1 MKKTLLLLFVFTN
14 TLIAQQKI
22 SFNTEI
28 KSDFYQRVINSQRSA
43 SQSQIDCSTNQNYL
57 YCEDFESV
65 STPALP
71 SDVTTSSLE
80 TGYNVSVNSS
90 NQVVNGFYTGDSED
104 ANAGGYWPVTEHTQ
118 FAMTNDDA
126 CRPNNVTPNENNNC
140 DLSFEVLELPQLD
153 FTNQYN
159 VFLIFEYF
167 HDKNYGGGDAYVEY
181 KIANGS
187 WVNLSGNLEDSDAWQ
202 EGIFSL
208 SDLNNTDSVTI
219 RFVWSDNNSW
229 ASGFAIDDIV
239 VGELQDNELSLQ
251 LINQFIAGNSYAS
264 TYSKIPLSQQGDGMY
279 FRGVVRNI
287 GNNQQDSTR
296 VKVEIASEQYM
307 TQSYAQNLMSLARDT
322 FYGNNYF
329 TANAIGD
336 FQIDFVAESDSTVTD
351 LQSLNFEVTEFTF
364 ARDNSVMDFSFPL
377 ISATGGQPTVEHGN
391 SFDIKE
397 STTLY
402 AVDVYIADNS
412 DANGKLQAK
421 VYSIND
427 GIANFLYESNEL
439 SINSVG
445 SWQSVKFAAPVP
457 LEANNEYLVT
467 IGGNGLTSDTTR
479 IGVSSAINGSYGWR
493 IHNGYAGST
502 GTAPQ
507 DGIYLSVP
515 MVRMNLDPDVPGPI
529 GIKEEKALEFSIYPN
544 PNNGEFSINV
554 PATKS
559 TKLTVEVRNVLGQ
572 IVYSEDKSESTIKI
586 NLSHLDRGI
595 YIINVE
601 SENNLSSSKKIV
613 IQ

>member
-14 TLIAQQKI
+14 TLIAQQKT

-28 KSDFYQRVINSQRSA
+28 KSDFYQRVIKSQRSA
-43 SQSQIDCSTNQNYL
+43 SQSQADCSNQNYL

-65 STPALP
+65 NAPALP

-104 ANAGGYWPVTEHTQ
+104 ANTGGYWPVTEHTQ

-140 DLSFEVLELPQLD
+140 DLSFEVLELPQLS

-187 WVNLSGNLEDSDAWQ
+187 WVNLSGNLDDGDTWQ

-251 LINQFIAGNSYAS
+251 LVNQFIAGNTYAS
-264 TYSKIPLSQQGDGMY
+264 TYSKIPLSQQGDGIY
-279 FRGVVRNI
+279 FRGVIRNI

-296 VKVEIASEQYM
+296 VKVEVASEQYM
-307 TQSYAQNLMSLARDT
+307 TQSYGQNLMSLARDT
-322 FYGNNYF
+322 FYGNDFF
-329 TANAIGD
+329 TANAVGD
-336 FQIDFVAESDSTVTD
+336 YQIDFVAESDSTVTD
-351 LQSLNFEVTEFTF
+351 VQSLNFEVTEFTF
-364 ARDNSVMDFSFPL
+364 ARDNSIMDFSFSL
-377 ISATGGQPTVEHGN
+377 ISATGGQPTIEHGN

-439 SINSVG
+439 IINSVG
-445 SWQSVKFAAPVP
+445 SWQSVKFATGVP

-479 IGVSSAINGSYGWR
+479 IGVSSAISGSYGWR
-493 IHNGYAGST
+493 IYNGYAGSS

-529 GIKEEKALEFSIYPN
+529 GIKEEKALKFSIYPN

-572 IVYSEDKSESTIKI
+572 IVYSEDKSESTIKM
-586 NLSHLDRGI
+586 NLSHLDRGVYTI
-595 YIINVE
+595 DVE